1 MKPTAHGE
9 ISSACLSRH
18 PAVAHLFL
26 VRPMTKRTV
35 LYIVIALNV
44 LYITALA
51 ICAFVIG
58 HLHPPGLPSHA
69 KQDRSI
75 FFVGGSTSSRFACYL
90 SHRICRQSHW
100 GFTRGR
106 RLPDRVRHHIGR
118 YELARFMFRH
128 ATHFASMT
136 HSLTMRWSERRT
148 ALRSHL
154 R

>member
-1 MKPTAHGE
+1 MKPSAHGE

-58 HLHPPGLPSHA
+58 HLHPPDFPAMRSKIEASSSLEDLRPRALHA
-69 KQDRSI
+69 ISAIESADRAI
-75 FFVGGSTSSRFACYL
+75 GDLHEVAACQIGFGITLAVVNLLVLCFVMPRTL
-90 SHRICRQSHW
+90 
-100 GFTRGR
+100 
-106 RLPDRVRHHIGR
+106 RV
-118 YELARFMFRH
+118 
-128 ATHFASMT
+128 
-136 HSLTMRWSERRT
+136 
-148 ALRSHL
+148 
-154 R
+154 